1 VPAILSMNKTLNKY
15 GILLILFLIFVLI
28 SFCVNYFNLEL
39 IGVILK
45 TSSLF
50 TKILFLFFLLIVE
63 FELTLALIL
72 LIKNDTINFINWHKR
87 IFWNQ
92 TKIDEALQ
100 EKNLKYSKKIIL
112 QLKKIIKIKNK

>member
-1 VPAILSMNKTLNKY
+1 MPAILSMNKTLNKY